1 MGSELSYYYVNSTG
15 MRAYRTL
22 SETILAARGM
32 PKKDA
37 AEAQYKKTA
46 STTHAQPTPY
56 ILGLLRIVT
65 RSLTK
70 RLWSRITALSPG
82 ITNAM

>member
-1 MGSELSYYYVNSTG
+1 
-15 MRAYRTL
+15 
-22 SETILAARGM
+22 M

-37 AEAQYKKTA
+37 AAAQYKKTA

-56 ILGLLRIVT
+56 ILGLLRIAT

-70 RLWSRITALSPG
+70 RLWFRVTALSPG
-82 ITNAM
+82 STNTMLYA

>member
-1 MGSELSYYYVNSTG
+1 M
-15 MRAYRTL
+15 
-22 SETILAARGM
+22 RGM

-37 AEAQYKKTA
+37 GEAQYKKTA
-46 STTHAQPTPY
+46 SMTHAQPTPY

-70 RLWSRITALSPG
+70 RYSLV
-82 ITNAM
+82 